1 MVTSLPLC
9 RFTVA
14 KLPLWHLLWL
24 VAYHH
29 GPFCGRYVTIITT
42 FKIGKLPLGLV
53 LWLAVYHYGQFM
65 VVTIPLWPL
74 FHGLKDTLLGGFMVG
89 N

>member
-1 MVTSLPLC
+1 MA
-9 RFTVA
+9 RFSVV
-14 KLPLWHLLWL
+14 KLQLWHFLWL

-29 GPFCGRYVTIITT
+29 GPFYGWYVTFITT
-42 FKIGKLPLGLV
+42 FKIGKLTLGLV
-53 LWLAVYHYGQFM
+53 LWLAVYRYGKLM

-74 FHGLKDTLLGGFMVG
+74 FHDWKDNLLGRFMFG